1 MRGFDDIPLPPRLSE
16 GDYNADDAEQVE
28 RRRELAALR
37 DQQKDDFLARV
48 LDDPVGR
55 AWVWDQ
61 LVACHIFANRFMP
74 GQPDATAFCLGER
87 NIGLALLAQVMRVAP
102 EQYVLMAQENG

>member
-1 MRGFDDIPLPPRLSE
+1 MQGFDDILGAPRLSD

-37 DQQKDDFLARV
+37 EQQKDDFLARV
-48 LDDPVGR
+48 LDDPTGR
-55 AWVWDQ
+55 SWVWDH
-61 LVACHIFANRFMP
+61 LVACHVFANTFVP
-74 GQPDATAFCLGER
+74 GQPDATAFLIGER
-87 NIGLALLAQVMRVAP
+87 NIGLALLAQIMRVAP